1 MTWTKLDT
9 AAGVTGT
16 GPSARF
22 GHSMTSVGINIYLFG
37 GQTNSGERIT
47 EVGGGG
53 RRWELVGLGV
63 WLGHGGWHGT
73 EVLRVFWVDCLR
85 VDKRKGSFSLDLGS
99 PVCRCRCDGRAC
111 GDYRGRD
118 PV

>member
-1 MTWTKLDT
+1 MLLMI
-9 AAGVTGT
+9 AGKKEETQNLEFC
-16 GPSARF
+16 R
-22 GHSMTSVGINIYLFG
+22 
-37 GQTNSGERIT
+37 
-47 EVGGGG
+47 GGGG
-53 RRWELVGLGV
+53 RRWELVGLGM

-73 EVLRVFWVDCLR
+73 EVLRVFWVDCLG

-99 PVCRCRCDGRAC
+99 PVCWCRCDGRAC

>member
-1 MTWTKLDT
+1 LED
-9 AAGVTGT
+9 
-16 GPSARF
+16 
-22 GHSMTSVGINIYLFG
+22 GHTCLEYKQSQVREN
-37 GQTNSGERIT
+37 QRW
-47 EVGGGG
+47 GGGG